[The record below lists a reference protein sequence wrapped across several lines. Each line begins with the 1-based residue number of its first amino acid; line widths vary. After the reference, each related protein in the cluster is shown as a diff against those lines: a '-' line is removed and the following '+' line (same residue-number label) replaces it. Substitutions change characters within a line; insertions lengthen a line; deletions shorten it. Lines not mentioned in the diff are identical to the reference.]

1 MTIYTSAS
9 TKTQMQNIQVH
20 LTTAHSVF
28 NPSITF
34 QQITSQIQ
42 ISPASVQY
50 AGDNVC
56 AASLA
61 KKRYKDIYNSNVTNI
76 TSANSTIMWHN
87 DAA

>member
-1 MTIYTSAS
+1 M
-9 TKTQMQNIQVH
+9 
-20 LTTAHSVF
+20 AHSLF

-34 QQITSQIQ
+34 QQITPQIQ

-61 KKRYKDIYNSNVTNI
+61 K
-76 TSANSTIMWHN
+76 
-87 DAA
+87 